1 MPTTQF
7 PLLAGDGWVEKNATG
22 GANFAANFATARAA
36 TAGVAHYTE
45 QYAYLGYIDDAFFPV
60 NDCNLYRGFQ
70 AADTSAIGSGATIS
84 AATLY
89 VYIGGAGTTK
99 AGTLCLV
106 AGSQAAGSSLTAN
119 DFDNVGSTLLSDTTP
134 TISGLTGWV
143 SFPLNA
149 AGLAAI
155 NKTGTTLLATRLSYD
170 RDNSVTGFV
179 AGDQVYA
186 YMRSS
191 EYTTDTSKRPYLE
204 VTYSSSTPAQISGS
218 SSAAATGSLSL
229 TANQLLSGSSNA
241 AASASLSLTTGGPA
255 TITPSASNS
264 TATGSFSIA
273 SGRPLGSLAANAT
286 ASGTLSLGTTSAV
299 GSRAAPGWLGMF
311 VLDSSGSSVPLIAG
325 GASATATGTLSLLTP
340 SPQTISGSSQA
351 RAIASMLLTVLRGG
365 AALIIRDTYVTSA
378 QFGAKTV
385 SSDTFGDRTVYV
397 HPESTIS

>member
-45 QYAYLGYIDDAFFPV
+45 QFAYLGYLDDAAFPTD
-60 NDCNLYRGFQ
+60 DCNLYRGFQ

-89 VYIGGAGTTK
+89 VYIAGAATTK
-99 AGTLCLV
+99 AGSLCLV

-119 DFDNVGSTLLSDTTP
+119 DFDNVGSTLISDTTP

-149 AGLAAI
+149 AVGLAAI

-179 AGDQVYA
+179 AGDQVFA
-186 YMRSS
+186 YMWSS
-191 EYTTDTSKRPYLE
+191 GYTTDTSKRPYLE
-204 VTYSSSTPAQISGS
+204 VTYSSSTPSQISGS

-229 TANQLLSGSSNA
+229 GTGGPATLSPNASNA
-241 AASASLSLTTGGPA
+241 TASASLSLRANAG
-255 TITPSASNS
+255 
-264 TATGSFSIA
+264 
-273 SGRPLGSLAANAT
+273 LGSLASTAT
-286 ASGTLSLGTTSAV
+286 ADGTLTLDLPGAV
-299 GSRAAPGWLGMF
+299 GPRAAPGWLGLF
-311 VLDSSGSSVPLIAG
+311 VTDTGSPTLPSISGGST
-325 GASATATGTLSLLTP
+325 ATATGSLTLLTP
-340 SPQTISGSSQA
+340 ARALISGSASAVA
-351 RAIASMLLTVLRGG
+351 RGSLLLSVNAGSSPVV
-365 AALIIRDTYVTSA
+365 ISPTYHGSP
-378 QFGAKTV
+378 QFGATYLRSPQFGATWSELTPEQPI
-385 SSDTFGDRTVYV
+385 SS
-397 HPESTIS
+397 S